1 MAVRSFQ
8 ARLLWLI
15 VAVLALLEA
24 GTLISVHIA
33 GQHTLRNSVEDELGV
48 GAKIFKRTLEERA
61 QTLSKSL
68 RILAL
73 DFAFRETVASGDVPT
88 INSALANIGNRVET
102 EVVMLVDLQGNVT
115 AGTKGRL
122 AGKRFPFAAL
132 LAEAQEHG
140 EAS

>member
-1 MAVRSFQ
+1 MS
-8 ARLLWLI
+8 I
-15 VAVLALLEA
+15 
-24 GTLISVHIA
+24 
-33 GQHTLRNSVEDELGV
+33 
-48 GAKIFKRTLEERA
+48 KRTLEERA

-140 EAS
+140 EASETISLANKPYQLVIVPVLAPQTIAWLCAGFELPMCAASCTVW